1 MSMRLKLAFS
11 HTTRDLFRV
20 HAVPF
25 FDVSMNEGKHD
36 PFTIEYADEGIF
48 LHLLEEAD
56 LGPAQY
62 AHVVGAIA
70 ALAVS
75 PNTPACCEGVS
86 INESQL
92 LMLLNGAIRS
102 RIA

>member
-11 HTTRDLFRV
+11 HTTSDLFRV

-25 FDVSMNEGKHD
+25 FDVSMREGKRE
-36 PFTIEYADEGIF
+36 PFTIEYADEGVF

-56 LGPAQY
+56 LDPIQH
-62 AHVVGAIA
+62 AHIVGTIA

-75 PNTPACCEGVS
+75 PNTPPAAKIFG
-86 INESQL
+86 
-92 LMLLNGAIRS
+92 
-102 RIA
+102 